1 MSRQIA
7 RAANIPKNDS
17 RREKVPRPV
26 LEGSAINPA
35 MDTVVILRTTAPV
48 EMVVPAFARK
58 PSIDHFWR
66 SIWRYMPWRRNSK

>member
-1 MSRQIA
+1 MTRQIA

-48 EMVVPAFARK
+48 ETVDFAFE
-58 PSIDHFWR
+58 
-66 SIWRYMPWRRNSK
+66 